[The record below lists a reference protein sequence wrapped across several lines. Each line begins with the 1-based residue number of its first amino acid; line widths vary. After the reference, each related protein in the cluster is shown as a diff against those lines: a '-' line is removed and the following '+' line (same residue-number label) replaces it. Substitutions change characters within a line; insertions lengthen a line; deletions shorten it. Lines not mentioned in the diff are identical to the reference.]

1 MKPNRYWTYKTIE
14 ENEITNLT
22 KNCGIS
28 PITARILINRGIR
41 EAEEVKAFLRS
52 SMEDMHSPLL
62 LKDMGRAVERIQLAI
77 DQQEDIWIYGDYDV
91 DGVSSTAL
99 LLRYFRSIGY
109 PVKYYIPHRME
120 EGYGINGEALRDI
133 ASQGGKLII
142 TVDCGITSLNE
153 VRLGTQ
159 LGLDMIITDHHECQ
173 EELPPAYAVVNPK
186 RKDCSYPFKMLC
198 GCGVAL
204 KLIQALSPEEDF
216 VTNLKQYLDIVALAT
231 VADIVPLLGENR
243 IFVKNGIKVIEETT
257 NQGIQALIEV
267 CGLKGK
273 SINGGHIGFM
283 LAPRL
288 NAAGRVGSPRKAVS
302 LLITENPGEAKEL
315 AVFLDEENHIRQ
327 QIEMEIFNEAVAMI
341 EGDATY
347 QQEKFIV
354 LYQRGWH
361 HGVIG
366 IVASRIVEKYYRP
379 TVILSIEDGEVKGS
393 ARSIPGVNLF
403 EALNQCKSLFT
414 KFGGH
419 EQAAGLSLKEENI
432 LPFRKKINEIAEELI
447 GEEDQIRKIF
457 CDGTLRLKEINE
469 GLLGELETLEPY
481 GMGNPGPKFY
491 ARFLGAKHA
500 NRIGADGKHLKLQM
514 TSGENALEAI
524 GFNLGEYKEE
534 IEDSGLADVV
544 FTPEFNSFN
553 GKKRI
558 QLNLKDIKA
567 IQAGVNKWDSFTNC
581 YFTHL
586 NIPQGDPEGDL
597 NEIILPSKTI
607 VDYNEEVLLR
617 LIEANERVLIL
628 VNSRYKALQLI
639 TLTDIRM
646 VKSPLQYTISFGF
659 RKKEPLDKEV
669 HIIINPNI
677 DKIDFKRYN
686 KIILF
691 DHFFTESDYLLFF
704 QRIQVDQLTI
714 LHDPESEKYNE
725 EIIREIVPKR
735 DKLVILYKYFTREP
749 KRTHYRIDQ
758 VREDLYRKHQ
768 VWCNPLMIKNAL
780 TIFNEGNLLRVKEQQ
795 GVFEITVNSMTQ
807 KVDLKTLDSY
817 KRINRL
823 YGDFTILKNKLYR
836 LYIRRT

>member
-52 SMEDMHSPLL
+52 SMEDMYSPLL

-327 QIEMEIFNEAVAMI
+327 QIEMDIFNEVVAMI

-491 ARFLGAKHA
+491 ARFLGVKHA

-558 QLNLKDIKA
+558 QLNVKDIKA

-617 LIEANERVLIL
+617 LIEENQRVLIL